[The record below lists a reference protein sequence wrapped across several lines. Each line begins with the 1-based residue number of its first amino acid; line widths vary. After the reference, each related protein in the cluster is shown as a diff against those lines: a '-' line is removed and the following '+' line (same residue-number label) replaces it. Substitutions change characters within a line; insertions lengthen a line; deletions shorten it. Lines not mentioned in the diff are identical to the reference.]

1 MRTLVKALPAHN
13 ISLQINHDGGE
24 SYPAHIYGYWAAH
37 NLCTYML
44 TIQPSLDLEGAVLL
58 CQCTGP
64 APRYKEWS
72 GCTVVTQ
79 TSPAR
84 GYGGA
89 L

>member
-1 MRTLVKALPAHN
+1 MENAKAKEVKNATVTKRSDGEDWSGAREERCGEANYSKRPCLSEQSKT
-13 ISLQINHDGGE
+13 ISF
-24 SYPAHIYGYWAAH
+24 
-37 NLCTYML
+37 
-44 TIQPSLDLEGAVLL
+44 
-58 CQCTGP
+58 TGP